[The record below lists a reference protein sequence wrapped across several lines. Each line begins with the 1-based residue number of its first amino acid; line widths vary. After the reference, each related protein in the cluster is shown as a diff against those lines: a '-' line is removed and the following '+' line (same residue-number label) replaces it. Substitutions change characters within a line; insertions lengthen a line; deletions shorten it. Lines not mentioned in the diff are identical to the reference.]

1 MGITIS
7 PLSDAIGARVEGL
20 DLAQPILPEAAA
32 MLRTAF
38 NEYALIVVPGQDLT
52 PETLASSMHWLGE
65 VSRRNRP
72 DEKRVESDPYISKVS
87 NIRENGELIGSLP
100 DGEIHFHS
108 DAAYVEVPQK
118 ATFLYG
124 VEIPSIGGNTRFSN
138 LYRAFDMI
146 PQQLRNRLEGRT
158 ALQVY
163 DYTTTEKPNIEDG
176 LDKIKHA
183 SHPIFL
189 THPET
194 GRRSLYVSR
203 LMTAKINELP
213 KAESDEILEELFSY
227 VEHPSNIYEHVWS
240 PGDFVTWDN
249 LCSAHART
257 DFPATERR
265 LLLRG
270 VIKGIHRPSA

>member
-1 MGITIS
+1 MGLKIR
-7 PLSDAIGARVEGL
+7 PLSDAIGAKVEDL
-20 DLAQPILPEAAA
+20 DLSQPISTETADS
-32 MLRTAF
+32 LRSTF
-38 NEYALIVVPGQDLT
+38 NEHALIVIPGQELT
-52 PETLASSMHWLGE
+52 QQQLASSMHWLGE

-72 DEKRVESDPYISKVS
+72 DDKRVESDPYISKVS

-100 DGEIHFHS
+100 DGEIYFHS

-124 VEIPSIGGNTRFSN
+124 VEIPSVGGNTRFSN

-146 PQQLRNRLEGRT
+146 PQTLRDRLEGRT

-163 DYTTTEKPNIEDG
+163 DYTTTEKPNIDG
-176 LDKIKHA
+176 SLDKIKHA

-203 LMTAKINELP
+203 LMTARIDGLP
-213 KAESDEILEELFSY
+213 KSESDEILEELFSY
-227 VEHPSNIYEHVWS
+227 VEHPSNIYEHVWT

-270 VIKGIHRPSA
+270 VIKGVHRPSA